1 MGDRDPLAELSTAT
15 GERSYN
21 SNKKVAIRALH
32 DSKVLARIALGLEGQ
47 PKEIAADCAEVFA
60 MVTDEDPAKGIAYF
74 AALLP
79 HLDNK
84 YTRARWEAMHALANI
99 AATAPKAAE
108 KQIPRVFGLL
118 MEDESVIVRDHAGRF
133 IGNYGTTSP
142 AAAKKAWP
150 LLERALKQ
158 GSVKQASKILTSL
171 AEIVEAHP
179 SYKPKAAT
187 IASNFVNHEKPSV
200 RTAARALLRMSSK

>member
-1 MGDRDPLAELSTAT
+1 MSPRNPLEELSTAV

-32 DSKVLARIALGLEGQ
+32 DAKVLAQIAVGLEGQ
-47 PKEIAADCAEVFA
+47 TKEIAADCAEILA
-60 MVTDEDPAKGIAYF
+60 MVTDEDPAKGNAYF

-99 AATAPKAAE
+99 AATAPKVAE
-108 KQIPRVFGLL
+108 KQIARVFGLL
-118 MEDESVIVRDHAGRF
+118 MGDESVIVRDHAGRF

-150 LLERALKQ
+150 LLEEALKQ
-158 GSVKQASKILTSL
+158 GSVKQASKILTSMTD
-171 AEIVEAHP
+171 IIEAQP
-179 SYKPKAAT
+179 AFKAKAGAVAT
-187 IASNFVNHEKPSV
+187 NFVDHEKPSV
-200 RTAARALLRMSSK
+200 RTAARVLLRRSGP